1 MLLLLCM
8 LLVVN
13 HCKSHSGVTNFDF
26 SRGYQNNILKNN
38 KKTCEFCT
46 AFLNNFSRHTT
57 VPVFTRWHSTGRY
70 S

>member
-26 SRGYQNNILKNN
+26 SRGYQNNILKII
-38 KKTCEFCT
+38 KKHVSF
-46 AFLNNFSRHTT
+46 ALLF
-57 VPVFTRWHSTGRY
+57 
-70 S
+70 